1 MTVKHLLNGVAI
13 VAALAI
19 GGPVW
24 AQNNQSSGN
33 GMGTPRANPHA
44 GSNLPPD
51 SGGGYPTTAPAPTA
65 SSTAPSAY
73 HAAGGAKAMPA
84 RHKYRAR
91 RALTADTTAQLNRQ
105 ELVRIQSEI
114 QTAEQKQINQLGKDQ
129 EKKQEQFRNMYNMI
143 RASSYKP

>member
-1 MTVKHLLNGVAI
+1 
-13 VAALAI
+13 
-19 GGPVW
+19 
-24 AQNNQSSGN
+24 
-33 GMGTPRANPHA
+33 
-44 GSNLPPD
+44 
-51 SGGGYPTTAPAPTA
+51 
-65 SSTAPSAY
+65 
-73 HAAGGAKAMPA
+73 MPA
-84 RHKYRAR
+84 RHKHMAR